1 MNKNWVLDEIPWHR
15 FDPAK
20 VDPDMLEAIKAAA
33 MVERDANDYVTYLR
47 SVFHD
52 DPEFCTAARA
62 WGDEELQHGQA
73 LGRWARLADPEFD
86 FDANFSRYTLG
97 HQIPLEAT
105 QSVRGSRAGELVA
118 RCVVEVGTSSFYSA
132 LCDATDEP
140 VLKVICHNIAKDEI
154 RHYRLFRTHLQR
166 YCAIERPGFLVRARA
181 LLMRIAEHSDDELA
195 YAYYCGLG
203 ETAPYSRKQFNR
215 AYTRRAIAYYR
226 YDHVARAVP
235 LILKAVGL
243 NPHGRLAGA
252 LSRAGWW
259 LIRARTYQL
268 RHLTA

>member
-1 MNKNWVLDEIPWHR
+1 MGKLWTLEEIPWHR

-20 VDPDMLEAIKAAA
+20 VDPDMLKAIKAAA

-52 DPEFCTAARA
+52 DPEFRAAARA
-62 WGDEELQHGQA
+62 WGDEELQHAQA

-86 FDANFSRYTLG
+86 FDANFARYTVG

-118 RCVVEVGTSSFYSA
+118 RCVVEVGTSSFYGA
-132 LCDATDEP
+132 LRDATDEP
-140 VLKVICHNIAKDEI
+140 VLKDICAKIAKDEV
-154 RHYRLFRTHLQR
+154 RHYKLFASHLAR
-166 YCAIERPGFLVRARA
+166 YRATERPWLATRLRA
-181 LLMRIAEHSDDELA
+181 LLVRIAEHSDDELA

-203 ETAPYSRKQFNR
+203 ETAPYSRRQFNR
-215 AYTRRAIAYYR
+215 AYARRAIAFYR

-235 LILKAVGL
+235 MILKAVGL
-243 NPHGRLAGA
+243 NPHGWLAAA
-252 LSRAGWW
+252 LARAGWW

-268 RHLTA
+268 RHLAA